1 MEISP
6 KNDDQ
11 RLQLMDELYQRY
23 GGDSGLTT
31 LSNRVRFWRKKY
43 AWSIVVSG
51 AKMLKRIIDILAAG
65 LMLIALSPL
74 FLPFFSG
81 NRGLENGDAS
91 FHSPSS
97 DQWSSM
103 RNSSK
108 NLFWIRVTM
117 RTALHSK

>member
-74 FLPFFSG
+74 FLGWKMGTRVSIPQVQI
-81 NRGLENGDAS
+81 NGRRCGTAQRIYFGS
-91 FHSPSS
+91 ESP
-97 DQWSSM
+97 
-103 RNSSK
+103 
-108 NLFWIRVTM
+108 
-117 RTALHSK
+117 